1 MQDMEVGHLSSRA
14 EGTHPVR
21 TRQRGNQ
28 ATRQRVA
35 CCGCLVVLLLA
46 LLPGCKSSR
55 ALGEPA
61 APQIPATLQDYVG
74 SFKDL
79 GMNAVAFGH
88 FRSDKLGSLE
98 QVLRG
103 PWEIDL
109 IIAGWAEPETGA
121 PAPAEPVGEEEPQV
135 SEEAIDEESVVLE
148 LDATMP

>member
-14 EGTHPVR
+14 EGTGKLP
-21 TRQRGNQ
+21 GF
-28 ATRQRVA
+28 RVQGSGFRLGVLCA
-35 CCGCLVVLLLA
+35 LAVCLVLLA
-46 LLPGCKSSR
+46 GCKSSR